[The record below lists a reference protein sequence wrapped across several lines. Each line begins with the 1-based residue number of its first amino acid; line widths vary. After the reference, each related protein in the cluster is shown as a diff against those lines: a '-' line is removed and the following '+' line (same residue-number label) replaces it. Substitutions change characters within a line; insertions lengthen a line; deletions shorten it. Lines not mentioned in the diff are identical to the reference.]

1 MTTEVVTAKSEIIRL
16 EKEEIEKIIP
26 HREPMLLVDRVVSL
40 MPGEFIVAEK
50 TVTEEECR
58 GHFPGNPIFPGV
70 LTVESLAQ
78 ACAILGLYD
87 SLDAG
92 DTGQVLFRGIEKAKF
107 RKIAKPGD
115 CLILR
120 GQILKSRRGLQS
132 FAVEARS
139 QEGIVVQGEISATV
153 V

>member
-26 HREPMLLVDRVVSL
+26 HREPMLLVDRVIELS
-40 MPGEFIVAEK
+40 PGGFILAEK
-50 TVTEEECR
+50 TVTEEDCQ

-87 SLDAG
+87 SSG
-92 DTGQVLFRGIEKAKF
+92 TGQVLFRGIEKAKF